1 MAASNYSLKV
11 NRELLD
17 PSFESYRLSLEPTP
31 CYTVELDA
39 VVEEVKLKDSHYT
52 LEHMQ
57 AFGMYNYLHLDPWYE
72 DSVLFVDCKGR
83 VLSLT
88 VTLVSSSSSS
98 IVLPLMFMSL
108 WISCL
113 SAHCQRSCVSIGH
126 DSDDVTLGFR
136 SDDGGASLRLPQS
149 HLLHLGRSVRR
160 RRETPPPPHGEE
172 RRQFTLQP
180 LFSERTTEPFTIV
193 HSVSHVQDGVHSLD
207 VLLLR
212 VQKDPEETKGSGF
225 SVSLEWIT
233 VANTAGHGAFT
244 DLSLCRSLSMLH
256 MTSVSQYHILLFVS
270 LTTAA

>member
-136 SDDGGASLRLPQS
+136 SDGRGRAAEEASATLTDTDGGENDLR
-149 HLLHLGRSVRR
+149 GAAYIRFNVRVAAI
-160 RRETPPPPHGEE
+160 
-172 RRQFTLQP
+172 
-180 LFSERTTEPFTIV
+180 LFSGFREAPSQSFFRFNTNI
-193 HSVSHVQDGVHSLD
+193 QMDALD
-207 VLLLR
+207 FGGQRSKVTVL
-212 VQKDPEETKGSGF
+212 T
-225 SVSLEWIT
+225 
-233 VANTAGHGAFT
+233 
-244 DLSLCRSLSMLH
+244 SMCCVCVL
-256 MTSVSQYHILLFVS
+256 
-270 LTTAA
+270 